1 MFWLA
6 AARAYPGIR
15 VIPLS
20 AEAAEESTMLPGSFH
35 NDPVDRFLVAQAR
48 ERGVPFATADGKILR
63 YPFLETVEC

>member
-63 YPFLETVEC
+63 YPFLDTVEC